1 MTPNRRM
8 SSPRRLTRSLT
19 RAITSAT
26 VIGMAAA
33 HGGYLPP
40 VAFGD
45 ALPNSPT
52 NPATAARWV
61 NPDLRTDENHPE
73 FRLEVVGLTSHIAV
87 GERLPITVRIV
98 NDSPEPLHGF
108 SIVAQHADTPE
119 SLSAARNILAQDSSA
134 FPYFAEPIDKSD
146 TIAPGQSREI
156 TISITTDVQTPGGLS
171 IASPGTYPVS
181 LGLRSATSQELL
193 STQRFLISV
202 GRDTPPAPTDSA
214 ANGTADTALSD
225 TSPAQQPTRMSVV
238 FPLTAQVDIVGGEM
252 GEAPKQAP
260 LILRSEQLAQQL
272 TEGGRLDE
280 LLDDYADETTASQG
294 LANAICLALDPQLV
308 DTVARMADGY
318 MVSHQRPSSVSQ
330 NRRLRDSW
338 NFQDEDP
345 AGTPGQGT
353 EAARAWLDRLST
365 LAQQSSCTVALP
377 WANTDIN
384 AVAATGNQ
392 WTMREAIQQGTAT
405 IARILDITPLS
416 NIVIPGSGYITEQT
430 APQLR
435 WADTA
440 STTITNDDGEVSYPD
455 IAADWSQRAS
465 GAAPSEPAINEPV
478 SVLVADNT
486 VWNTPQS
493 GRFAHLAP
501 GVRAVG
507 YPSSLAA
514 TLAEA
519 TPNPITVGYGSYSS
533 RYDSRLDALAA
544 RRATGDA
551 AIRMTVGGFNAAALG
566 EPVLVQ
572 IPPTLSDATQWLST
586 IGQLLDS
593 TAATPMTLSDYVTP
607 SGSETAE
614 LERLSAQRQASGEVI
629 EFGTPYDD
637 PTVISDTEVL
647 QAQRQLQSVDNLTQL
662 MMNDPAIALTPYGF
676 TAPLRHD
683 VLRAFTHNDR
693 AAIATYDT
701 HVADAKSLLNNNYQV
716 LTELRT
722 SVTLLPPGNV
732 YTRISDSSPL
742 LIVAQNGLPLP
753 VDARIRYSGPSGAHI
768 NVPEDLFIPA
778 KGSITVQMT
787 ADLPTNSADHR
798 TDLSLWLAANDDSQF
813 SEPVT
818 IGVQTRSGIIGAS
831 GLVVVALIG
840 LVTALFGRIAYRRIR
855 HRRREER

>member
-1 MTPNRRM
+1 MTYIRHM
-8 SSPRRLTRSLT
+8 SWPRTLTST
-19 RAITSAT
+19 ITGAT
-26 VIGMAAA
+26 VIGIMAVY
-33 HGGYLPP
+33 GGIHPP
-40 VAFGD
+40 EVLGD

-61 NPDLRTDENHPE
+61 NPDVRTEENHPE
-73 FRLEVVGLTSHIAV
+73 FRLEVVGLQSHIAV
-87 GERLPITVRIV
+87 GETLPITIRVI

-108 SIVAQHADTPE
+108 SIVAQHANIPE

-134 FPYFAEPIDKSD
+134 FPYFAEPINKSD

-156 TISITTDVQTPGGLS
+156 SISMATNATTPGGLA
-171 IASPGTYPVS
+171 IATPGTYPIS
-181 LGLRSATSQELL
+181 LGLRSAASQELL
-193 STQRFLISV
+193 STQRFLIHV
-202 GRDTPPAPTDSA
+202 GRDTPPEPTDPTS
-214 ANGTADTALSD
+214 NGATSTPLGD
-225 TSPAQQPTRMSVV
+225 TSSAQQPTRMSVV

-260 LILRSEQLAQQL
+260 LILHSEQLAQQL

-280 LLDDYADETTASQG
+280 LLDDYADETTASPG
-294 LANAICLALDPQLV
+294 LSNAICLALDPQLV

-338 NFQDEDP
+338 NFQAEEP
-345 AGTPGQGT
+345 RGTVGYGA
-353 EAARAWLDRLST
+353 EAAREWLDRLAQ
-365 LAQQSSCTVALP
+365 LAQQASCTVALP

-405 IARILDITPLS
+405 IARVLNITPLS
-416 NIVIPGSGYITEQT
+416 NVVIPGSGYITEQT

-440 STTITNDDGEVSYPD
+440 SFTTTNDDGEISYPD
-455 IAADWSQRAS
+455 IAADWSKRAS
-465 GAAPSEPAINEPV
+465 GTAPSEPAISEPV

-493 GRFAHLAP
+493 GRFAYLAP
-501 GVRAVG
+501 GVRAVS
-507 YPSSLAA
+507 YPGSLAA

-533 RYDSRLDALAA
+533 RYDSRIDALAA

-551 AIRMTVGGFNAAALG
+551 AIRMTVGEYNFAATDKPL
-566 EPVLVQ
+566 LVQ
-572 IPPTLSDATQWLST
+572 MPPTLSDATQWLST

-593 TAATPMTLSDYVTP
+593 AAASPMTLSEYVTP
-607 SGSETAE
+607 SGVETTELDRLTAE
-614 LERLSAQRQASGEVI
+614 RLASGEAL
-629 EFGTPYDD
+629 EFGAPYDD

-662 MMNDPAIALTPYGF
+662 MMTDPAIALTPYGF

-693 AAIATYDT
+693 AAIATYDA

-753 VDARIRYSGPSGAHI
+753 VDARIRYNGPRGAHI
-768 NVPEDLFIPA
+768 NVPENLFIPA
-778 KGSITVQMT
+778 KGSITVHMT

-855 HRRREER
+855 HQRPEEH